1 MMNKTNL
8 GFIGG
13 NHSLLVEG
21 ISAKLTNAKEH
32 LQFL

>member
-13 NHSLLVEG
+13 NHSLLVEE
-21 ISAKLTNAKEH
+21 ISVKLTNAKEH
-32 LQFL
+32 LKFL

>member
-13 NHSLLVEG
+13 NHSLLVEE
-21 ISAKLTNAKEH
+21 ISGKLTSAKEH